1 MNDKENFTP
10 EEQKAIN
17 KYSFLSALFNLVNAI
32 IIGYVINTHV
42 KAGTYHLYLT
52 TALLIISTAITIMIL
67 VSYFHK
73 NRHIQKYKSRYSV
86 SIVLIIF
93 LFMLHVFICKDYT
106 ADIFTGEKTVIT
118 SEYSTLWGYFYTE
131 IDGEKIKL
139 DIPDETIKK
148 LRDNDY
154 IDGQEIYNWNTS
166 TYYYKKKAH
175 VTYYPHSKVLKDAFI
190 EE

>member
-1 MNDKENFTP
+1 MNDNEKLTP
-10 EEQKAIN
+10 EEHKTIN
-17 KYSFLSALFNLVNAI
+17 KFSWLYTLFISVNGI
-32 IIGYVINTHV
+32 ILFYVNNTHV
-42 KAGTYHLYLT
+42 KTGTYHLYLI
-52 TALLIISTAITIMIL
+52 TALLIVSTAITIMIL

-73 NRHIQKYKSRYSV
+73 NRYIQKYKSRYSV
-86 SIVLIIF
+86 SIVIIIF

-131 IDGEKIKL
+131 IDGEEIRL
-139 DIPDETIKK
+139 DIPDETIEK
-148 LRDNDY
+148 LRANDY